1 MVFRPLGSTVYFAA
15 RGAARSSSDGAPFYL
30 RPFVVL
36 RGVQAMRYQGER
48 AAEVEV
54 ELRWQAHPRFSVV
67 GFAGAG
73 VARTDAALADRDKTV
88 TSGGGGFRYL
98 LARTYGLHMA
108 STSRSAPTSRS
119 STSSSAAPG
128 FAHDR
133 RSSLALQQRQRAKA
147 RRRRSTLNC
156 LLSV

>member
-1 MVFRPLGSTVYFAA
+1 
-15 RGAARSSSDGAPFYL
+15 
-30 RPFVVL
+30 
-36 RGVQAMRYQGER
+36 MRYQGER

-98 LARTYGLHMA
+98 LARTTACTWHRHRVRPRQADHL
-108 STSRSAPTSRS
+108 
-119 STSSSAAPG
+119 
-128 FAHDR
+128 R
-133 RSSLALQQRQRAKA
+133 RLRQRLDSPMTGGLRLRCNSGSA
-147 RRRRSTLNC
+147 RRRDGDDRP
-156 LLSV
+156 